1 MGFLG
6 VGVVGGRGRGRG
18 RDMDMGRCAVRVW
31 VRVSQ

>member
-18 RDMDMGRCAVRVW
+18 RDMGRCAVRVW

>member
-1 MGFLG
+1 LG

>member
-18 RDMDMGRCAVRVW
+18 RDMVRVW